1 MTGVQTC
8 ALPIWIAYCADAR
21 VIHSHNYSAMQQFHR
36 YFDLAVSQTMHPE
49 VFAGVRSESEGV
61 RLVKKCA
68 GHCIRVGK
76 PWLVFSVVTQNAGKF
91 LGYRLGKRYKK
102 LPRKLILKC
111 TMNRSF
117 WQEEGR

>member
-1 MTGVQTC
+1 
-8 ALPIWIAYCADAR
+8 
-21 VIHSHNYSAMQQFHR
+21 
-36 YFDLAVSQTMHPE
+36 MHPE